1 MTIAQTPTITPASTS
16 ISTPADFRLVAVDL
30 YRDIHKAIRS
40 ELFATTVDAG
50 RVDPADRAGRQA
62 LAHRVDGL
70 VELLVTHAEH
80 EDRTVQPALE
90 IHLPQL
96 AERIEC
102 DHAGLEARMVDLREL
117 AGVDLDGAPIAQRT
131 GAHHLYLELAS
142 FTSAYL
148 EHQDLEER
156 IVMPDLDTAIGVEA
170 VAEIHGAIIAS
181 IPPDVMAQSLALML
195 PVMHIEDRT
204 ELLGG
209 MRAGAPAEVFAG
221 VWGLAG
227 TVLDAPSLAALAT
240 RLDLA

>member
-1 MTIAQTPTITPASTS
+1 MTITQTTQTASATPFAG
-16 ISTPADFRLVAVDL
+16 PGDFRIVAVDL

-40 ELFATTVDAG
+40 ELFGATVDAG
-50 RVDPADRAGRQA
+50 RVDPADRSGRQA
-62 LAHRVDGL
+62 LAHRVDDL

-80 EDRTVQPALE
+80 EDTAVQPALE
-90 IHLPQL
+90 IHMPRL

-102 DHAGLEARMVDLREL
+102 DHAGLEARMTDLREL
-117 AGVDLDGAPIAQRT
+117 ARIDLDGAPLAQRT

-170 VAEIHGAIIAS
+170 VAEIHVAIISS
-181 IPPDVMAQSLALML
+181 IPPEVMAQSLAVML
-195 PVMHIEDRT
+195 PAMNIDDRT

-209 MRAGAPAEVFAG
+209 MQAGAPPEVFAG

-227 TVLDAPSLAALAT
+227 SVLDAADLSPLGS
-240 RLDLA
+240 RLGLS